1 MAGAGAELVQIDEY
15 QVQLIDS
22 SVNLW
27 YKLSTKSEEPKR
39 WKANG
44 HKSKNDYINKT
55 GTVVESHQHH

>member
-1 MAGAGAELVQIDEY
+1 MAEAGAELVQIDEY

-39 WKANG
+39 WKVHR
-44 HKSKNDYINKT
+44 HKSKNGYINKT
-55 GTVVESHQHH
+55 GTVVESHQQH